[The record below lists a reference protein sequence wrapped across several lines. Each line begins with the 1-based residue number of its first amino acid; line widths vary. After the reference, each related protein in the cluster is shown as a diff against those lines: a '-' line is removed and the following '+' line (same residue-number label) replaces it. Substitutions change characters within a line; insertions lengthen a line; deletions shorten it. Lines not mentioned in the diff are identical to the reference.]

1 MDPMPISLMRDCDWL
16 RSRSGHLADDLWRN
30 MAGSCHTS
38 GMRKI
43 WILWLYVACA
53 AQAAPPV
60 EVIVGGTAFRNTAG
74 EKIWLDFQRKAEA
87 AANGGLKLRMLVHGE
102 LGPEEQIV
110 SGLRRGRV
118 HYANLS
124 ALVSSTV
131 VPEAGLLYAPFLF
144 DSDAEADFVVD
155 HYLTAE
161 FRKLMAARGLELIAW
176 YDLGSSLL
184 WSRRKPLLVPTDLR
198 GVRLRIGANRA
209 TQLLGQA
216 LQADV
221 IPLPFS
227 DIIPSLQ
234 RGLIE
239 AGENGMALYAR
250 TGIAREA
257 PFLSMTEHNLAVS
270 FIVADKRWFDRQTP
284 ALQKILRESFP
295 DAVALRKSTRDES
308 ASDIANAAK
317 LGFKVYRLTPAQR
330 QQWAAAS
337 RVTHPDLIAATGGAS
352 ARLYAGIAASRKAF
366 ATARTKPAAR

>member
-1 MDPMPISLMRDCDWL
+1 MKPIRILLLC
-16 RSRSGHLADDLWRN
+16 LA
-30 MAGSCHTS
+30 CT
-38 GMRKI
+38 
-43 WILWLYVACA
+43 

-60 EVIVGGTAFRNTAG
+60 EVIVGGTSFRNTAG
-74 EKIWLDFQRKAEA
+74 EKVWLDFQRKAEA
-87 AANGGLKLRMLVHGE
+87 AANGGVKLRMLVHGE

-124 ALVSSTV
+124 ALVTSTV

-144 DSDAEADFVVD
+144 DSDAETDYVVD
-155 HYLTAE
+155 NYLAAE

-176 YDLGSSLL
+176 YDLGNSLF
-184 WSRRKPLLVPTDLR
+184 WSRRKPMLLPTDLR

-257 PFLSMTEHNLAVS
+257 PFLTLTEHNLAVS

-284 ALQKILRESFP
+284 SLQKILRASFP
-295 DAVALRKSTRDES
+295 DAAALRKSTRDEF
-308 ASDIANAAK
+308 ASDIANATR
-317 LGFKVYRLTPAQR
+317 LGFRVYRLTPAQR
-330 QQWAAAS
+330 LQWASATRA
-337 RVTHPDLIAATGGAS
+337 THADLIAATGGAS

-366 ATARTKPAAR
+366 AATRTTPAAR